1 MPTDVRSYRFD
12 DFTLNPADRQLLRG
26 GTEIVLRPKAFDTLL
41 CLVQNGGHA
50 VAKSKLLDTV
60 WPDTTVSEAV
70 LTHCIAEVR
79 RALSDPVR
87 KPAMSTPAR
96 SAGS

>member
-1 MPTDVRSYRFD
+1 MPTDVRSFRFD
-12 DFTLNPADRQLLRG
+12 DFTLYPADRQLLRG

-70 LTHCIAEVR
+70 LTH
-79 RALSDPVR
+79 
-87 KPAMSTPAR
+87 
-96 SAGS
+96 